1 MAGYHR
7 REIPK
12 GKFGEVSKIEE
23 EYLEFQDALDQN
35 NPIMVLCELS
45 DMVGAIEGYI
55 KRYNITLDQLIEMKN
70 ATKSAFQTGYRKSK

>member
-12 GKFGEVSKIEE
+12 GKFGEISKINE

-45 DMVGAIEGYI
+45 DMIGAIEAYV
-55 KRYNITLDQLIEMKN
+55 KKYNISLEQLIAMKD
-70 ATKSAFQTGYRKSK
+70 ATKSAFQTGYRK